1 MEEFK
6 KRLKIRIILLSV
18 GLIAFIAANIIL
30 SLTLGQR
37 REAGALSLM
46 NGFQIG
52 LGAFFFVLLVLFII
66 QYAQSVRSEVR
77 LKQLYIEETDER
89 KLLIYQKSGAI
100 GINAAIIGL
109 AGASILSGYFNTTVF
124 ITLLSACLF
133 VSVIRGVLKLY
144 YRFRL

>member
-6 KRLKIRIILLSV
+6 KRLKVRIILLSI
-18 GLIAFIAANIIL
+18 GLIVFIAANIVL
-30 SLTLGQR
+30 SLSLGQW
-37 REAGALSLM
+37 REAAFQSFV
-46 NGFQIG
+46 NGFQTG

-66 QYAQSVRSEVR
+66 QYAQSVRSEVK

-100 GINAAIIGL
+100 GMNAAIIGL

-144 YRFRL
+144 YRTRL